1 MVDRIIYTSGIV
13 FVVLVLAYLQISKNK
28 TFRKIY
34 TRIPLT
40 RLTKRK
46 SSVGMYLSSYALHFK
61 RGTRL
66 KSTLGLLLVTLIFA
80 FIFYNYLFF
89 TVPISNSMRPTFE
102 KGDLVLMQK
111 FDTEPHE
118 GDIIM
123 FGMAIVGG
131 MDKVVTHR
139 IYSVTTDGIKTK
151 GDAVSAVDSWTL
163 RPEQVHAKAVT
174 IGRQPI
180 VIKSVG
186 HYFLDTQISSTYAR
200 EFGFLQSLAKGG
212 KQLGLLIFVICI
224 VGYLWLSIDDMKK
237 QKKYRRRN

>member
-1 MVDRIIYTSGIV
+1 MVDIIIYTSGIV
-13 FVVLVLAYLQISKNK
+13 FVILVLAYLQISKNK

-46 SSVGMYLSSYALHFK
+46 SPVGMYLSSYALYFK
-61 RGTRL
+61 RGTKI
-66 KSTLGLLLVTLIFA
+66 KSALGLIVVTLIFA

-131 MDKVVTHR
+131 MDQIITHR
-139 IYSVTTDGIKTK
+139 IYSITPGGIKTK
-151 GDAVSAVDSWTL
+151 GDAVNAVDSWTL
-163 RPEQVHAKAVT
+163 RPEQVHAKAII
-174 IGRQPI
+174 IGGKPI
-180 VIKSVG
+180 VLKSVG
-186 HYFLDTQISSTYAR
+186 HYFLDTQISSTYAK
-200 EFGFLQSLAKGG
+200 EFGFMQFLVRGG

-224 VGYLWLSIDDMKK
+224 VGYLWLSIEDVKK
-237 QKKYRRRN
+237 YKKYRRRN

>member
-1 MVDRIIYTSGIV
+1 MVDKIIYTSGIV

-28 TFRKIY
+28 TFQKIY

-40 RLTKRK
+40 RLTKRE
-46 SSVGMYLSSYALHFK
+46 SPVGMYLSSYALHFK

-123 FGMAIVGG
+123 FGMAVVGG
-131 MDKVVTHR
+131 MDQIITHR
-139 IYSVTTDGIKTK
+139 IYSITPGSIKTK
-151 GDAVSAVDSWTL
+151 GDAVNAVDSWTL
-163 RPEQVHAKAVT
+163 RPEQVHAKAII
-174 IGRQPI
+174 IGGQPI

-186 HYFLDTQISSTYAR
+186 HYFLDTQISSTYAK
-200 EFGFLQSLAKGG
+200 EFGFMQFLVRGG
-212 KQLGLLIFVICI
+212 KQLGLLIFIICI
-224 VGYLWLSIDDMKK
+224 VGYLWLSIEDV
-237 QKKYRRRN
+237 KKYKKHRRN

>member
-1 MVDRIIYTSGIV
+1 MVDIIIYTSGIV

-46 SSVGMYLSSYALHFK
+46 SPVDMYLSSYALHFK
-61 RGTRL
+61 NGAKL

-139 IYSVTTDGIKTK
+139 IYSVTPEGIKTK
-151 GDAVSAVDSWTL
+151 GDAVNAVDNWVIPPK
-163 RPEQVHAKAVT
+163 RIHAKAVT
-174 IGRQPI
+174 INEQPI
-180 VIKSVG
+180 VIKSAG
-186 HYFLDTQISSTYAR
+186 HYFLDTQISTTYAK
-200 EFGFLQSLAKGG
+200 EFGFMQFLAKGG
-212 KQLGLLIFVICI
+212 KQFGLLIFVIC
-224 VGYLWLSIDDMKK
+224 VVAYLWISIEDM
-237 QKKYRRRN
+237 KKYRRRN